1 MTENIVIWGREFD
14 IIIDFDL
21 YPNETVS
28 DEQTARL
35 KSFISNKELLSDN
48 KNISEYCLKN
58 NRNEIG
64 SSIDNI
70 FKYVIP
76 TAILIPKEND
86 RKQIF
91 LFLDYKFDIE
101 HGLAIV
107 YENNQFI
114 SIVPQDDVL

>member
-21 YPNETVS
+21 YPNEIVS
-28 DEQTARL
+28 DEQRERL
-35 KSFISNKELLSDN
+35 SRFKSDAALLSDLTH
-48 KNISEYCLKN
+48 ISEYCLKN

-64 SSIDNI
+64 SGIDNI

-76 TAILIPKEND
+76 TTILIPKDNNI
-86 RKQIF
+86 KQII
-91 LFLDYKFDIE
+91 LLLDYKFDIE
-101 HGLAIV
+101 HGLAAI

-114 SIVPQDDVL
+114 TIVPQDDVL